1 VKSLGSWKE
10 NLLTNLCQ
18 LGHLKNVV
26 DVKVFLKNKEL
37 LFIDVIKLKILP
49 N

>member
-1 VKSLGSWKE
+1 MVAGKK

-18 LGHLKNVV
+18 LRHLKNVV

-37 LFIDVIKLKILP
+37 LFIVVIKLKILP